1 MIKDYVE
8 DIYNFLNQF
17 ATPYLSNQVP
27 ANNQNLN
34 NNLIVSYPYLTYNLL
49 VEDYRN
55 TGILQIRLYDKS
67 DNIKTLV
74 NIVDKLDNVIDDGY
88 IYNNIVLHKGSPF
101 VQDIEQEDLTIKCLY
116 ILLDIDF
123 L

>member
-17 ATPYLSNQVP
+17 STPYMSNQVP

-34 NNLIVSYPYLTYNLL
+34 NSLFVSYPYATYNLI

-55 TGILQIRLYDKS
+55 KGLLQLRFYDKS

-74 NIVDKLDNVIDDGY
+74 NIVDKLDNVVGDGY

-101 VQDIEQEDLTIKCLY
+101 IQDIEQEDLTIKCLY
-116 ILLDIDF
+116 VLLEIDF